1 MLERRA
7 MTLFACWYHS
17 YRKQQVNV
25 IISGRS
31 FGCVV
36 LSSIS
41 ENPLTLLKYFCSHHA
56 HPTPSSGE
64 GQEQLQWS
72 QWKCSRKLGRITEN
86 MAWHTQEKVTPF
98 TTPVQFPCCTT
109 DEKLKETQILRLQ
122 VFILLLLTF
131 LCIFFFMADG
141 TVNTVNIFVFI
152 FYIIYLM
159 HWRSPRTPIS
169 HTGLVALGLT
179 GLKSTQPIS

>member
-31 FGCVV
+31 FGRVV

-131 LCIFFFMADG
+131 LCIFFFYG
-141 TVNTVNIFVFI
+141 WWHCEHCKYICIYFLHYIFNALKVSQNPHLP
-152 FYIIYLM
+152 YRTCCS
-159 HWRSPRTPIS
+159 WTNRS
-169 HTGLVALGLT
+169 
-179 GLKSTQPIS
+179 